1 MTASTSIHADTG
13 TGTDIGTDIHTGNST
28 LRTHR
33 TLRIDPVTRI
43 EGHAK
48 VVIQLDDAGNLQS
61 AGLVVNEL
69 RGFEKILVG
78 MEADRMP
85 HITARICG
93 VCPTAHHLAASNALD
108 HAAGVTAPPAA
119 MLLRELMYM
128 GHLIHSHCLSLF
140 VLQGPDLILGLDADP
155 AIRNIVGIVRAHPD
169 VAKKALRVRT
179 IGQKINETVGGRGVH
194 PVTSVAGGITFVLD
208 QTLARRMADWIN
220 EGLALMTELTPVVKQ
235 LLMTTI
241 DKHPAMLT
249 DWVVSSWGVGT
260 VKDKKISMIEGLIT
274 AVDETGQQK
283 LAFATPD
290 YDRYMT
296 ESVLDW
302 SYMKPVRIRE
312 RPDDNTVLHDYRVGP
327 LARINVTGCYGTPWA
342 DREYETFKSLG
353 GAPCHITVFQA
364 YAKLLETIWALERG
378 AEILRTPAVFGETRV
393 PVKYQGG
400 RGVGHV
406 EAPRGT
412 LIHDYEIDDQ
422 GIVRAANLVVA
433 TQQNYALINRSL
445 EHAVTS
451 HVIGRASDDALLN
464 AVEFSIRC
472 YDPCLSCAT
481 HAVGDMPLEV
491 DIRCAGQRVR
501 SLRRSSSS

>member
-1 MTASTSIHADTG
+1 MTPSIEAAS
-13 TGTDIGTDIHTGNST
+13 NS
-28 LRTHR
+28 RTI
-33 TLRIDPVTRI
+33 RIDPVTRI

-48 VVIQLDDAGNLQS
+48 VVIHLDDAGALKS
-61 AGLVVNEL
+61 AGLIVNEL

-85 HITARICG
+85 HITSRICG
-93 VCPTAHHLAASNALD
+93 VCPTAHHLAATNALD
-108 HAAGVTAPPAA
+108 NAAGVVAPPAA
-119 MLLRELMYM
+119 MLLRELMYI
-128 GHLIHSHCLSLF
+128 GHIIHSHCLSLF
-140 VLQGPDLILGLDADP
+140 VLQGPDLVMGLDADP
-155 AIRNIVGIVRAHPD
+155 AVRNIVGIVRANPE

-179 IGQKINETVGGRGVH
+179 IGQKINELVGGRGTH

-208 QTLARRMADWIN
+208 SVHAHRLTSWLE
-220 EGLALMTELTPVVKQ
+220 EGLALMQELTPVIKQ
-235 LLMTTI
+235 LLMTTAE
-241 DKHPAMLT
+241 KHPAMLT
-249 DWVVSSWGVGT
+249 DWIVPSWGVGT
-260 VKDKKISMIEGLIT
+260 VKNGTVSLIEGNIV
-274 AVDETGQQK
+274 AVDESGQQR
-283 LAFATPD
+283 LDFATRD
-290 YDRYMT
+290 YHHYMT

-312 RPDDNTVLHDYRVGP
+312 KLGADALLHDYRVGP
-327 LARINVTGCYGTPWA
+327 LARINVAKRYGTPWA
-342 DREYETFKSLG
+342 DREYESFKTLG

-378 AEILRTPAVFGETRV
+378 AEIMRTPAVYGETRV
-393 PVKYQGG
+393 PIKYRGG

-422 GIVRAANLVVA
+422 GIVRAANLVIA

-445 EHAVTS
+445 EQAATS
-451 HVIGRASDDALLN
+451 HVIGKSSDEALLN

-481 HAVGDMPLEV
+481 HAMGAMPI
-491 DIRCAGQRVR
+491 DITIWRGGEL
-501 SLRRSSSS
+501 LRTLNRAE